1 MILIHIDTDNI
12 AILKQVVSPSELTPC
27 KISHICHCSFNGRCI
42 CVKWLNQ
49 IIFHSCPQAKLFLR
63 FLHSPSRQKK
73 ITHSFWQNVFKN
85 LFPSRKKAGKKK
97 MKIRLWKSYVLYFFK
112 NILYINIAAKLS
124 FCMSFFLKISHF
136 YFHPSFC
143 SYTTVI

>member
-97 MKIRLWKSYVLYFFK
+97 KWKSGYENHMFFTS
-112 NILYINIAAKLS
+112 LRTFYISTLLLS
-124 FCMSFFLKISHF
+124 CLFACHFFSKFLKVFVHILL
-136 YFHPSFC
+136 YRKKK
-143 SYTTVI
+143 